1 MLAPPTNPEPTP
13 SGHLSPVAGGLP
25 SFRRQTQLMHGRVA
39 APLGHA
45 GMDAQ
50 LPTQFHPGAAQPQ
63 ATLHQLAAHR
73 IESRHLLPEPD
84 PLRRERINPVRL
96 REITNPRTR
105 ISKAIQQHAGV
116 AGIAPRRPPLKRR
129 IEAAR

>member
-1 MLAPPTNPEPTP
+1 
-13 SGHLSPVAGGLP
+13 
-25 SFRRQTQLMHGRVA
+25 MHSRVA

-96 REITNPRTR
+96 REITNQRTR
-105 ISKAIQQHAGV
+105 ISKAIQQHAGL
-116 AGIAPRRPPLKRR
+116 ACIAPRRPPLKRR
-129 IEAAR
+129 IEAAG